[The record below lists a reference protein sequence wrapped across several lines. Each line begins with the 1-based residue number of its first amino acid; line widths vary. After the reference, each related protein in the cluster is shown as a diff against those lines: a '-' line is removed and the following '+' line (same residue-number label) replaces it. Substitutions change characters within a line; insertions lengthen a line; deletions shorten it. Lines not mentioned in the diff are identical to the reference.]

1 MVVGSVTEMTI
12 WRITSLWPLR
22 EKNVHKNCEFRG
34 GPCFRTSELM
44 AHRGYLYIYWVIITQ
59 LLLCLIWTFTTG
71 TEDIWQIS
79 LTFSDV
85 CYQSK
90 KHCPKL
96 NSESGRVQSTP
107 ALSPAYNKQN
117 HVFVSISEKSRSLP
131 VSTRAGYHFR
141 RLGSFQ
147 DFNRLLWGWLNNHG
161 VSGEP

>member
-22 EKNVHKNCEFRG
+22 EKNVHKNCELRG

-90 KHCPKL
+90 KHCPKP

-117 HVFVSISEKSRSLP
+117 HVFTFSVCINFWEKQVLTSEYKSR
-131 VSTRAGYHFR
+131 V
-141 RLGSFQ
+141 SFQ
-147 DFNRLLWGWLNNHG
+147 ETRII
-161 VSGEP
+161 SGF